1 MGGVRVRAVALSA
14 AAAAALVSLI
24 GAPAARAAEPPP
36 SDAPDSAPAIVSTT
50 GWYSPDDPNTVTL
63 YEPDGP
69 GPYPALIF
77 VHGGAWGRSQPN
89 EYELQ
94 WAHDLA
100 AGEGWLVAVIGYPTK
115 VRDAHVAEPRAIALA
130 IDAIAQRAE
139 VDRHAVAL
147 WGESAGA
154 QLALVAAYRDAARL
168 NPVVAG
174 VVSISG
180 PTDMETEYASLAQ
193 TALGAVTRF
202 EGLTPAQ
209 ARRAKSAR
217 YRTTSPVHLVGPGS
231 PATFQA
237 ISRGDR
243 LVPAGQVDRLTRL
256 LVAAG
261 VMHSTVR
268 LPGKA
273 HSTGLESRRP
283 PGSPDTVQQLAVAF
297 LNRVFT
303 ARRVSF
309 D

>member
-1 MGGVRVRAVALSA
+1 MGGARARAAALSA
-14 AAAAALVSLI
+14 AAAAGLVSLI
-24 GAPAARAAEPPP
+24 AAPAATAADPAPSSPPP
-36 SDAPDSAPAIVSTT
+36 PTVVSTT
-50 GWYSPDDPNTVTL
+50 GWYTPDDANTITL
-63 YEPDGP
+63 YKPEGP
-69 GPYPALIF
+69 GPYPAVIF

-89 EYELQ
+89 AYELQ

-115 VRDAHVAEPRAIALA
+115 IRDAHIVEPRAVALA
-130 IDAIAQRAE
+130 VDAIAHRGDVDGRAI
-139 VDRHAVAL
+139 AL

-154 QLALVAAYRDAARL
+154 QLALVAAYRDATRL
-168 NPVVAG
+168 HPLVAG

-180 PTDMETEYASLAQ
+180 PTDMVTEYASLAQ

-202 EGLTPAQ
+202 EGLTPAE

-217 YRTTSPVHLVGPGS
+217 YRATSPVHLVGPDS

-237 ISRGDR
+237 ISRRDR

-256 LVAAG
+256 LVAAD
-261 VMHSTVR
+261 VMHRTVR

-273 HSTGLESRRP
+273 HSTGLESQRP
-283 PGSPDTVQQLAVAF
+283 PGSPHTVQQLAVAF
-297 LNRVFT
+297 LNRAFA